1 MNNDSPYNN
10 EDNFSL
16 AEEAPLLAK
25 LKDAPEGF
33 VCPEDYETNL
43 VDEVLLKIHRANAF
57 NIPKGYFEEQ
67 VDHTMAL
74 TAIESD
80 AEDFVVTEDYFQ
92 STFES
97 LPTLIQLDSSKQ
109 VDNFTV
115 PENYFDS
122 SVDRITHIAQQNVPK
137 TYFEELPEQIIE
149 RVQPKSRVITIKR
162 IATWSVSFA
171 SAAAIALLLL
181 PKNPVGPEI
190 NSNTIAAE
198 VSVDTLLRI
207 GIAGARKAASV
218 EADNV
223 INSTVTPKTLENE
236 DVLNVVDVHVLE
248 DVFIEQMPIED
259 NSEILELLLNDT
271 DFGQLNDTKQ

>member
-1 MNNDSPYNN
+1 
-10 EDNFSL
+10 
-16 AEEAPLLAK
+16 
-25 LKDAPEGF
+25 
-33 VCPEDYETNL
+33 
-43 VDEVLLKIHRANAF
+43 
-57 NIPKGYFEEQ
+57 
-67 VDHTMAL
+67 MAL

-92 STFES
+92 STIES

-198 VSVDTLLRI
+198 VSVDTLLRT